1 MTVPALLAGVA
12 VALGAVAQFATGFG
26 FSLVCAPFLIA
37 AYRAPTGV
45 QLNMVLSVVINVALL
60 AREHRGIDFRA
71 AGLLLVPAMV
81 ATVPVGY
88 VVRHSR
94 PGPLTVVAGLICLTG
109 VAALARGREFRSVT
123 GRAGTVAVGAV
134 SGGMNVTA
142 GISGP
147 PVVWFAVNAG
157 WPSERARPTIQLF
170 FLGLNLVTLA
180 TLGWPARLPLGIVA
194 ALAAG
199 VVAGVLL
206 AGRLP
211 AAAVRPATLALAATG
226 SVLAIARGLTA

>member
-1 MTVPALLAGVA
+1 MAALMAGVA

-45 QLNMVLSVVINVALL
+45 QLNLVLSVVINLALL

-71 AGLLLVPAMV
+71 AGLLLVPAMM

-88 VVRHSR
+88 VVRHSP
-94 PGPLTVVAGLICLTG
+94 PGPLTVVAGLICLVG
-109 VAALARGREFRSVT
+109 VVALARGREFPSVR

-147 PVVWFAVNAG
+147 PVVLLAVNAG
-157 WPSERARPTIQLF
+157 WPSERARPTMQLF
-170 FLGLNLVTLA
+170 FLGLNAVALA
-180 TLGWPARLPLGIVA
+180 SLGWPAEVPLGVVI

-199 VVAGVLL
+199 VLSGLL
-206 AGRLP
+206 LVGRLP
-211 AAAVRPATLALAATG
+211 ASLVRPATLALAGAG
-226 SVLAIARGLTA
+226 SVLAVARGLVS